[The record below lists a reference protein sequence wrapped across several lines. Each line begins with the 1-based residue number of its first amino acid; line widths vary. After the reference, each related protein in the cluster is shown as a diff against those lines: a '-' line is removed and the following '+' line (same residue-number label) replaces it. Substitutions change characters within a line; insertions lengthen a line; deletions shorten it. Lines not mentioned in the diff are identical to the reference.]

1 MKRRLLAILM
11 AAVMTAGLAACG
23 SSEATTSESSAAPAE
38 ESAADT
44 EEAAASTEAA
54 EGTEEAAVD
63 PDDPWAGWAD
73 VDTSEHVVI
82 TYMTTG
88 DAPSG
93 DKAATVDS
101 MLEKLNA
108 ILTEKVNAE
117 LEIYYI
123 GWTDQLAN
131 YNRTLARMDGSV
143 DLVGTA
149 SDWLDAWP
157 NSKNGAFLELSEEM
171 LQTYAPATW
180 QSVSPE
186 HWDLCKYNGNIY
198 LMPEDNYAQ
207 WTNHGFIYRLD
218 WAKEAGLEDGVHSWE
233 DMTEYFRYV
242 KEAYPDIIPWD
253 SDGTAQMTM
262 AGGWV
267 SSHSDFVA
275 IDGLSTGALWGGTR
289 DDLYT
294 IVTPAYTDTE
304 MMVEFAKMM
313 KEWDTIGVW
322 PTDVLNNKATT
333 NRDDYRIGRVAAEQH
348 HTQTEC
354 EQRGH
359 LVSHPNVLQR
369 CTFQRKIA
377 SSRSNCKPG
386 PEKNSGYGSIRARL
400 RNSRPKRARYLLS
413 RSVSFAELFPRRETA
428 NSLRPASAIVFDRR
442 QISTTVFSRA
452 SSKRSNFSA

>member
-149 SDWLDAWP
+149 SDWLDA
-157 NSKNGAFLELSEEM
+157 A
-171 LQTYAPATW
+171 
-180 QSVSPE
+180 
-186 HWDLCKYNGNIY
+186 
-198 LMPEDNYAQ
+198 
-207 WTNHGFIYRLD
+207 R
-218 WAKEAGLEDGVHSWE
+218 
-233 DMTEYFRYV
+233 R
-242 KEAYPDIIPWD
+242 
-253 SDGTAQMTM
+253 
-262 AGGWV
+262 
-267 SSHSDFVA
+267 A
-275 IDGLSTGALWGGTR
+275 IGTR
-289 DDLYT
+289 NGEQ
-294 IVTPAYTDTE
+294 DT
-304 MMVEFAKMM
+304 
-313 KEWDTIGVW
+313 
-322 PTDVLNNKATT
+322 
-333 NRDDYRIGRVAAEQH
+333 
-348 HTQTEC
+348 
-354 EQRGH
+354 
-359 LVSHPNVLQR
+359 
-369 CTFQRKIA
+369 
-377 SSRSNCKPG
+377 
-386 PEKNSGYGSIRARL
+386 
-400 RNSRPKRARYLLS
+400 
-413 RSVSFAELFPRRETA
+413 
-428 NSLRPASAIVFDRR
+428 
-442 QISTTVFSRA
+442 
-452 SSKRSNFSA
+452 